1 MTRIVGVVP
10 AAGHATR
17 LQPLEGSKELLEI
30 GGRPVF
36 DYLVERLRAGGAE
49 EIRVVTRPEK

>member
-1 MTRIVGVVP
+1 MP